1 MQAVV
6 SDVPTCRGV
15 HYAKSL
21 GMPTLTYPG
30 SKKGGYEG
38 LTPEELVQ
46 VWIRKC
52 GVYSVAGGGGYEGLT
67 PEELVQV

>member
-6 SDVPTCRGV
+6 SDVPTCRGG
-15 HYAKSL
+15 HYAQSL

-46 VWIRKC
+46 V
-52 GVYSVAGGGGYEGLT
+52 
-67 PEELVQV
+67 